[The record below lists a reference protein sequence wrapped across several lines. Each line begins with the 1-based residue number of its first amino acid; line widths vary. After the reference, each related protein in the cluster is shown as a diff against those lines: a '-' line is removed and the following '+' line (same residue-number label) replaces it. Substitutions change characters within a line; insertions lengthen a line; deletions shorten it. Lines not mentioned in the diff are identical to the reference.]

1 MRLTQG
7 QFSFLPDLTDEE
19 ITKQVQY
26 ALDQGW
32 AVAVEFTDDPH
43 PRNSYWTMWG
53 NPMFDLR
60 DAKGVMMEIDAC
72 RTAHPDQY
80 VKVLA
85 FDSSHGFETV
95 RMSYLVNRPA
105 AEPGFGERQRVE
117 REILQRAAHE
127 FRLQARARGLRAQIG
142 AVFVRP
148 VAHHAPGGV
157 ERLLQT
163 LYRG

>member
-26 ALDQGW
+26 ALDEGW

-72 RTAHPDQY
+72 RSAHPDQY

-85 FDSSHGFETV
+85 FDSSYGFETV
-95 RMSYLVNRPA
+95 RMSFLINRPA
-105 AEPGFGERQRVE
+105 EEPGFELLRSEGPGRRIGYTVRSYATGRPSGERY
-117 REILQRAAHE
+117 
-127 FRLQARARGLRAQIG
+127 
-142 AVFVRP
+142 
-148 VAHHAPGGV
+148 GG
-157 ERLLQT
+157 ETRHGT
-163 LYRG
+163 